1 MSGEERIR
9 RYVERAFYGTRQS
22 DEVQAEKEALC
33 GELIKK
39 YRDLLAEEYSP
50 ETAYQSVI
58 GGIGDIFELVDEIA
72 GAPGDAPSSGGNAGV
87 EGQDSRREAERS
99 GTPEEASPAWLRA
112 VPWLAAGVFL
122 LAWGGNRLLHPGPRG
137 GHFFP
142 VLVLAAAVAAAV
154 WLIRRGKGG
163 GAAKRRMD
171 DVLAGK
177 WTAKDIAETVIWCVA
192 AVWFLLALHK
202 PHLERTAWLIPL
214 GALAAHELAAA
225 WFSYME
231 ERGRS
236 DEK

>member
-1 MSGEERIR
+1 M
-9 RYVERAFYGTRQS
+9 
-22 DEVQAEKEALC
+22 
-33 GELIKK
+33 
-39 YRDLLAEEYSP
+39 
-50 ETAYQSVI
+50 
-58 GGIGDIFELVDEIA
+58 
-72 GAPGDAPSSGGNAGV
+72 
-87 EGQDSRREAERS
+87 
-99 GTPEEASPAWLRA
+99 
-112 VPWLAAGVFL
+112 
-122 LAWGGNRLLHPGPRG
+122 LHPGPRG

-142 VLVLAAAVAAAV
+142 ALVLAAAVAAAV

-202 PHLERTAWLIPL
+202 PHLERTAWLIPF